1 MLQRR
6 YNEKCDIWS
15 CGVILFVLLSGET
28 PFNGKDDTEI
38 LKNVASGQY
47 SLTNKIWKTLSPE
60 SRDLIDRMLELD
72 PRKRLSA
79 KEVLKHPWIAMFNK
93 ETKVGSVM
101 LDDCLSNMRKFGVL
115 CPII

>member
-15 CGVILFVLLSGET
+15 CGVILYVLLSGET

-38 LKNVASGQY
+38 IKNVAIGEFSY
-47 SLTNKIWKTLSPE
+47 KSKVWKTLSPE
-60 SRDLIDRMLELD
+60 SRDLIDRMLEID

-93 ETKVGSVM
+93 
-101 LDDCLSNMRKFGVL
+101 
-115 CPII
+115 